1 MITHNKFNEAYK
13 SLKAY
18 VIMVFILNMNKPTSY
33 LYIHTHIMTMVKI
46 TSMQFSQYI
55 ISLKVPK
62 RFALPKKATCP
73 TLHNKPAITSNVE
86 ARVAKPMVA
95 PLPAIRAKIKFTFDQ
110 FPLSRIVLIGPEK
123 VRLTKEG
130 DLSYLIQR
138 AGDNKQRGR
147 KGGN

>member
-1 MITHNKFNEAYK
+1 MYNFNDIIEIK
-13 SLKAY
+13 LH
-18 VIMVFILNMNKPTSY
+18 SY
-33 LYIHTHIMTMVKI
+33 NFPHV
-46 TSMQFSQYI
+46 SFF
-55 ISLKVPK
+55 KVPK
-62 RFALPKKATCP
+62 RCALPKKATCP
-73 TLHNKPAITSNVE
+73 TLHNKLVTTSNVE
-86 ARVAKPMVA
+86 ARVAKPMVV

-110 FPLSRIVLIGPEK
+110 YPLSRIVLIGPEK